1 MPTFETLPRFTA
13 DIQYLA
19 PAQRRRFRRV
29 ALGAFVPGVP
39 ELTWSMGT
47 GPQDA
52 RGPWPDSPPG
62 DPALSRRRAW
72 MTRLRAVS
80 RRGPGAACSAGR

>member
-47 GPQDA
+47 GPAGRA
-52 RGPWPDSPPG
+52 RSLARFPPG
-62 DPALSRRRAW
+62 HPALSRRRAW
-72 MTRLRAVS
+72 MTRLPAVS
-80 RRGPGAACSAGR
+80 RRGPGAACSAGT

>member
-1 MPTFETLPRFTA
+1 MPTFEPLPRFTA

-47 GPQDA
+47 GH
-52 RGPWPDSPPG
+52 
-62 DPALSRRRAW
+62 RR
-72 MTRLRAVS
+72 TRAVP
-80 RRGPGAACSAGR
+80 GPIPLPEIRHSVVDVPG